1 MIKYLQKQVADLE
14 KRVKDW
20 EATSKER
27 HAKGREKTKNPTK
40 LNKQK
45 VGVLKKYKPKK

>member
-27 HAKGREKTKNPTK
+27 HEKVVRK
-40 LNKQK
+40 LKT
-45 VGVLKKYKPKK
+45 PPS